1 MRYLKMAQNPTTK
14 ATFKELAAK
23 YGAINFQD
31 DLADFI
37 ARTNYPGASAAALRT
52 WATDM
57 RWALRQDLPNS
68 SLPLIESFSRMALS
82 QYRRLRKNKIRVR

>member
-1 MRYLKMAQNPTTK
+1 MQYLKMARNPTTK

-31 DLADFI
+31 NLADFI

-52 WATDM
+52 RAADT
-57 RWALRQDLPNS
+57 
-68 SLPLIESFSRMALS
+68 LIPFQSVPVFH
-82 QYRRLRKNKIRVR
+82 